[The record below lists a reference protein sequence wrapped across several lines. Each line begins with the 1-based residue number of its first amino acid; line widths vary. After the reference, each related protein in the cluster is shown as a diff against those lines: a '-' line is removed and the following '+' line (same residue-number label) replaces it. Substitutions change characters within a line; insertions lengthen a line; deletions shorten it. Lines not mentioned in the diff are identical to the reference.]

1 MVLALVI
8 MGIVSALSLAIAIVA
23 VIGAEKANKSNSA
36 IASQFVDIVLNGADR
51 TDVVR
56 DGEHVATSFTFPNEE
71 GF

>member
-8 MGIVSALSLAIAIVA
+8 MGIVSALSLAIAIIA
-23 VIGAEKANKSNSA
+23 VISAEKANKSNSA
-36 IASQFVDIVLNGADR
+36 IASQFVDMVLNSSDR

-56 DGEHVATSFTFPNEE
+56 DDEHVATSFSFPDSE